1 MALIKDK
8 IKIKLLKPKDVTQNY
23 LRWFKDYEIKKYVIN
38 TRYKNINELKNYVKN
53 NVKKKNCVFLGI
65 FLKNKHIGNLK
76 FEKIDT
82 KKKTSVM
89 GILIGEKKYRNQG
102 FSLIA
107 LLQGMTF
114 LNKNYN
120 IRYFWLGV
128 NKKNIPAIH
137 LYKKAGFRII
147 KEKKQDY
154 MMLRDFRLLNLSR
167 LSLGTAQFGMK
178 YGINNRFGK
187 IKIHEAKNIL
197 NYCEKLGIRS
207 IDAAISYGD
216 AEKILGKIGIENFQI
231 TSKLPF
237 IEAEKIKDI
246 EKMVKIS
253 LKNLKIKKLN
263 CLLIHSSKN
272 LEKNTFLILN
282 KMRELKLKGLV
293 SKIGISITKFHNISK
308 IINNYKIDVIQLPY
322 NIIDRRFESQK
333 IINLLKKKKIKV
345 QIRSIF
351 LQGLLFK
358 KYPEIPSFI
367 KAHSSDLLKLRGFLS
382 KSKSTK
388 LSYMLNFVYQNQF
401 PSNYIFGIDSL
412 NQLKDIAQIKIDKK
426 LNFNGFKSSEE
437 KLINPSL
444 WN

>member
-1 MALIKDK
+1 
-8 IKIKLLKPKDVTQNY
+8 
-23 LRWFKDYEIKKYVIN
+23 
-38 TRYKNINELKNYVKN
+38 
-53 NVKKKNCVFLGI
+53 
-65 FLKNKHIGNLK
+65 
-76 FEKIDT
+76 
-82 KKKTSVM
+82 
-89 GILIGEKKYRNQG
+89 
-102 FSLIA
+102 
-107 LLQGMTF
+107 
-114 LNKNYN
+114 
-120 IRYFWLGV
+120 
-128 NKKNIPAIH
+128 
-137 LYKKAGFRII
+137 
-147 KEKKQDY
+147 

-207 IDAAISYGD
+207 IDSAISYGD
-216 AEKILGKIGIENFQI
+216 AEKILGKIGIKNFKI

-333 IINLLKKKKIKV
+333 IINLLKKKKLK
-345 QIRSIF
+345 
-351 LQGLLFK
+351 FK
-358 KYPEIPSFI
+358 
-367 KAHSSDLLKLRGFLS
+367 
-382 KSKSTK
+382 
-388 LSYMLNFVYQNQF
+388 
-401 PSNYIFGIDSL
+401 
-412 NQLKDIAQIKIDKK
+412 
-426 LNFNGFKSSEE
+426 
-437 KLINPSL
+437 
-444 WN
+444 